1 MVNFNE
7 DLFDTWESACKQI
20 SEFSG
25 VSFGDTQ
32 NKKVVHSM
40 IVSDVLFKIS
50 DKYSDIIINLAY
62 AENGFSMINE
72 SNTIVVDKTGSNFE
86 NNFNEVIFNGLLEF
100 IKRYK
105 FVKHEC

>member
-20 SEFSG
+20 SE
-25 VSFGDTQ
+25 
-32 NKKVVHSM
+32 
-40 IVSDVLFKIS
+40 
-50 DKYSDIIINLAY
+50 
-62 AENGFSMINE
+62 NGFSMYNE
-72 SNTIVVDKTGSNFE
+72 SNTIVVDKNGSNFE

-105 FVKHEC
+105 SVK